1 MTRQRRPKPN
11 PAEWMQLSDEELAER
26 AREDPEITV
35 RVSPRMAGT
44 GGRRLRSVG
53 AAIGGVAI
61 TFGAIAIL
69 ISLFFYGE
77 ALENVEYNAGR
88 RNGAM
93 TLAVLGLLPTLLI
106 FRAAKNNDRREMVF
120 WTALTVAIYG
130 AWAILVVVL
139 GITEPE

>member
-11 PAEWMQLSDEELAER
+11 PAEWMQLSDEELAQR
-26 AREDPEITV
+26 AREDRQMTA
-35 RVSPRMAGT
+35 RVDPSTRGT

-53 AAIGGVAI
+53 ALIGGLAI
-61 TFGAIAIL
+61 AFGAIAVL

-88 RNGAM
+88 RDGAM
-93 TLAVLGLLPTLLI
+93 TLAVLGLFPALLI
-106 FRAAKNNDRREMVF
+106 FRGARNNDRREMVV
-120 WTALTVAIYG
+120 WVALTLAIYG
-130 AWAILVVVL
+130 AWAILVLVL